1 MTDAKKIDFWA
12 LYEKAAAEVEAEH
25 AEKDANRG
33 GVIAFYNRKGGV
45 GSTTLAYH
53 ACLLARERGLSIAVA
68 STDPTA
74 ELHRWLG
81 LEPRAPDDEMAWD
94 VDLAI
99 VDVHAHTEYLPYDV
113 DIWIVPVFNRMSFE
127 HARDVSDQLVGEIYW
142 LPNIQSALRERSWV
156 LEVPEHLRGQVEILP
171 AVPRSVAIASQADR
185 RESVWANPETA
196 DTTAAHRLRATLTRV
211 LDEALT
217 RDDGA
222 DENAAATG

>member
-99 VDVHAHTEYLPYDV
+99 VDVHAHTEQLPYDV

-156 LEVPEHLRGQVEILP
+156 LEVPEHLRGQVEILQDARAWP
-171 AVPRSVAIASQADR
+171 RGQQAQEVAQVPVRLDPV
-185 RESVWANPETA
+185 EL
-196 DTTAAHRLRATLTRV
+196 AARQERDEEGRPRACP
-211 LDEALT
+211 
-217 RDDGA
+217 
-222 DENAAATG
+222 